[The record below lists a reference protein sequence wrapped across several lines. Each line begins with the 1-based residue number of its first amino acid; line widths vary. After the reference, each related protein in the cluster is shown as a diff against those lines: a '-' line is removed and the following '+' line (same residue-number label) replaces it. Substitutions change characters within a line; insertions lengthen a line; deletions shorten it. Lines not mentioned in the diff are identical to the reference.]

1 MLAAQAPGAVC
12 DDRAMVV
19 ERLSAGVTTHPVEER
34 SPVADQL
41 PKGRIARGLALMK
54 LAASELPSVANRVMR
69 GDDAGALDLVKM
81 KDSAERAVK
90 VLGDLRGLAMKLG
103 QTASY
108 VDGLLP
114 PEATDVYQK
123 ALARLQSQAPTVTF
137 EEIRAE
143 IERGLGRPLDAA
155 YARFDPAPVAAASI
169 GQVHRAAVQL
179 SDGGMM
185 EAAVKVQYPAIAHA
199 LTSDLRNLESL
210 RPMLAM
216 LAPGADTRGGL
227 EELVKHFAAELDYVE
242 EARNQE
248 MFRGLVEGIPGMR
261 VPRTVASHTA
271 HNVITME
278 YVHGR
283 TVRDIAEH
291 APQEVRDRA
300 GEAIFRFTLGLAFG
314 RGVFNTDPHPGNYLI
329 EEGGSV
335 AFLDFGSV
343 KVMPRALHARWRD
356 LATMLVRGDA
366 EGWRAESARLLGME
380 HMDPEVRRL
389 HQDQMLQTAALVSR
403 DEAVC
408 IDREFL
414 REAVRGGI
422 ANARAIVRVAGWTP
436 SQSKTMRIPPDFIM
450 VGRMQ
455 LGLFAVLAT
464 LRPRANWHRI
474 LREMLERGT
483 VADGLVPDVP
493 DDTPEA

>member
-1 MLAAQAPGAVC
+1 MP
-12 DDRAMVV
+12 DN
-19 ERLSAGVTTHPVEER
+19 
-34 SPVADQL
+34 L

-54 LAASELPSVANRVMR
+54 LAATELPAVAGRVIR
-69 GDDAGALDLVKM
+69 GDDAGPLDLVKV

-123 ALARLQSQAPTVTF
+123 ALSRLQSQAPTVSF
-137 EEIRAE
+137 AEIRAE
-143 IERGLGRPLDAA
+143 IERGLGRPLDEAF
-155 YARFDPAPVAAASI
+155 ARFDPQPVAAASI
-169 GQVHRAAVQL
+169 GQVHRASVL
-179 SDGGMM
+179 LPGHDPL
-185 EAAVKVQYPAIAHA
+185 EVAVKVQYPAIAQA
-199 LTSDLRNLESL
+199 LRSDLRNLESL

-227 EELVKHFAAELDYVE
+227 EELVKHFASELDYVE
-242 EARNQE
+242 EARSQE
-248 MFRGLVEGIPGMR
+248 MFRALVEGIPGMR
-261 VPRTVASHTA
+261 VPRTVPTHTA
-271 HNVITME
+271 TNVITME
-278 YVHGR
+278 YVQGR
-283 TVRDIAEH
+283 TIREVAET
-291 APQEVRDRA
+291 APQSLRDRA

-329 EEGGSV
+329 EDGGGV

-356 LATMLVRGDA
+356 LAAHLVNGRTEA
-366 EGWRAESARLLGME
+366 WRAESARLLGME

-389 HQDQMLQTAALVSR
+389 HQDQMLQIAALVSR
-403 DEAVC
+403 DAEVC

-422 ANARAIVRVAGWTP
+422 ANAKAIVRVAGWTP

-455 LGLFAVLAT
+455 IGLFAVLAT

-474 LREMLERGT
+474 LHEMLERGT

-493 DDTPEA
+493 GTEDSPERAD

>member
-1 MLAAQAPGAVC
+1 M
-12 DDRAMVV
+12 MV
-19 ERLSAGVTTHPVEER
+19 RCS
-34 SPVADQL
+34 VADNL

-54 LAASELPSVANRVMR
+54 LAATELPAVAGRVMR
-69 GDDAGALDLVKM
+69 GDDAGPLDLLKV

-123 ALARLQSQAPTVTF
+123 ALARLQSQAPTVSF
-137 EEIRAE
+137 EEVRTE
-143 IERGLGRPLDAA
+143 IERGLGRTLEEA
-155 YARFDPAPVAAASI
+155 YVRFDPTPVAAASI
-169 GQVHRAAVQL
+169 GQVHRAAVARPDAEPL
-179 SDGGMM
+179 
-185 EAAVKVQYPAIAHA
+185 EVAVKVQYPSIAQA
-199 LTSDLRNLESL
+199 LRSDLRNLESL

-242 EARNQE
+242 EGRNQE
-248 MFRGLVEGIPGMR
+248 MFRALVEGIPGMR
-261 VPRTVASHTA
+261 VPRALESHTA
-271 HNVITME
+271 SNVITME
-278 YVHGR
+278 YIHGR
-283 TVRDIAEH
+283 TIREVAET
-291 APQEVRDRA
+291 APQAVRDRA

-314 RGVFNTDPHPGNYLI
+314 RGVFNTDPHPGNYLV
-329 EEGGSV
+329 EDGGGV

-356 LATMLVRGDA
+356 LATMLVTGRTDD
-366 EGWRAESARLLGME
+366 WRAESARLLGME

-403 DEAVC
+403 DEVVP

-422 ANARAIVRVAGWTP
+422 ANAKEIVRVAGWTP

-474 LREMLERGT
+474 LLEMLERGT
-483 VADGLVPDVP
+483 VADGLVPDVEG
-493 DDTPEA
+493 TPASDPTHD